1 MWTLA
6 AHQSAQYRYL
16 QETLYRSCT
25 QILTSICVSDAGQ
38 EPFDR
43 EQIQA
48 WLLITVYELMRS
60 FHRQAWM
67 SVGRAFRLLQLL
79 RYHELDNPALGIPAD
94 QDFLEREEQRRA
106 FWLAYF
112 LDHLFGVSNNWPIT
126 LNELVVRPQ
135 SSFKPSICLTN
146 IQPQVCT
153 RLPAFEDDFQSE
165 RPVLGSFLSEAIT
178 EQTPRYPSAFN
189 ESIIFATLCGRR
201 LFYSQQFHVRSAYG
215 DMYSNWTHSTLVLD
229 NILRQRVDI
238 LSQCYP
244 PLDEASGPM
253 MHFISTMAQCSI
265 IYSCTGVDLMLRVDE
280 GNAAM
285 QTEYALRATTAAE
298 HVIKLAQMLTR
309 CFVFKVLFLPPS
321 PSTPTK
327 LSYIV
332 KEVCANSVTID
343 PSTSFHPT
351 HAVRGIPL
359 QESDCEREIRH
370 VAGALAQSV

>member
-6 AHQSAQYRYL
+6 ALQSAQYRYL
-16 QETLYRSCT
+16 QDTLYRSCT
-25 QILTSICVSDAGQ
+25 QMLTSICLSDAGQ
-38 EPFDR
+38 GPFDR

-60 FHRQAWM
+60 FYRQAWM

-94 QDFLEREEQRRA
+94 QDFLQREEQRRA

-112 LDHLFGVSNNWPIT
+112 LDHLFGISNDWPIT
-126 LNELVVRPQ
+126 LNELVVRPKL
-135 SSFKPSICLTN
+135 SFNLFICRTN
-146 IQPQVCT
+146 PHSQVCT
-153 RLPAFEDDFQSE
+153 RLPTFEDDFQSE

-201 LFYSQQFHVRSAYG
+201 LFYGQQFHVRSAYG
-215 DMYSNWTHSTLVLD
+215 DMYSNWTHSTLMLD
-229 NILRQRVDI
+229 NILRQRVEI

-253 MHFISTMAQCSI
+253 SHFVSTMAQCSV
-265 IYSCTGVDLMLRVDE
+265 IYSCTGVDMMLRLDD
-280 GNAAM
+280 GNVAM
-285 QTEYALRATTAAE
+285 QTEYRLRATTAAE

-309 CFVFKVLFLPPS
+309 CFVFKVTFLRP
-321 PSTPTK
+321 
-327 LSYIV
+327 YR
-332 KEVCANSVTID
+332 
-343 PSTSFHPT
+343 STSIKSLYMSK
-351 HAVRGIPL
+351 AVLI
-359 QESDCEREIRH
+359 
-370 VAGALAQSV
+370 